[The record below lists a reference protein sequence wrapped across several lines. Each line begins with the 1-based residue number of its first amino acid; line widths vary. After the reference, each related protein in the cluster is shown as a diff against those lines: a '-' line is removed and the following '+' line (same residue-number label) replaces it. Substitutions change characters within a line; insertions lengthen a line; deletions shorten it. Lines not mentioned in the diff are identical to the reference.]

1 MEVLSEQT
9 YRDPNY
15 LPFFK
20 KLYQEHRDNIS
31 RVGIS
36 STPTISV
43 RNLPII
49 KTGAKVSGNGGT
61 GIPNFH
67 FVDREIDRAYYFF
80 GNDALQL
87 DVLMANNKVQTMF
100 DRLDY
105 LKTLNCNA
113 QYDWNAHIT
122 YDGLVN
128 LGLGESLRD
137 YGEKRCVKELQ
148 ERSEVEVVLQE
159 KRQALIEDIEAY
171 QSISG
176 FDFFTKFSKRALVKQ
191 SITQFAELDGK
202 GMPDYT
208 LSLIHI

>member
-1 MEVLSEQT
+1 NSPFISVAYQNHKNRAQYKPQLEKVIEPDHQQQVRFMEVLSEQT

-20 KLYQEHRDNIS
+20 KLYQENRNNIS

-87 DVLMANNKVQTMF
+87 DVLMA
-100 DRLDY
+100 
-105 LKTLNCNA
+105 
-113 QYDWNAHIT
+113 
-122 YDGLVN
+122 
-128 LGLGESLRD
+128 
-137 YGEKRCVKELQ
+137 
-148 ERSEVEVVLQE
+148 
-159 KRQALIEDIEAY
+159 
-171 QSISG
+171 
-176 FDFFTKFSKRALVKQ
+176 
-191 SITQFAELDGK
+191 
-202 GMPDYT
+202 
-208 LSLIHI
+208 